1 MGSRKRNSKKKAP
14 ESRWQS
20 LLKKP
25 WIFAGAAF
33 GLDLAMLIAGMVLSA
48 AKLPVEY
55 TASGDSIVHSQP
67 LAFFGVTAA
76 VVVALLCVLIGLI
89 IGGAFLKKR
98 RAAQITGAAG
108 LLIVSLA
115 MVGSSAFMALGS
127 PVRERYSVS
136 YSDEELRLIIEET
149 EPYFGGC
156 TVAFYLTGTE
166 DEGKAALLAVTDL
179 NEFNVSDDY
188 AFAGWYKDVDLTQP
202 CAESDKSGLA
212 YPKFVKISD
221 LITFKGGSLR
231 TDLTGKDDYSKTS
244 LRFGYEMHA
253 PEGSKIDFENW
264 GWYYKSPFSA
274 DETLHKAENYWRID
288 NNGVIANFVLSPIYK
303 SGYKLDYNT
312 VFDVTA
318 QLAYITAD
326 GTGVKVKD
334 QSRSRSVDQVAKA
347 IKNDSF
353 ASADDLAYANGIL
366 GSN

>member
-25 WIFAGAAF
+25 CIFAGAAF

-48 AKLPVEY
+48 AKLPVDY

-115 MVGSSAFMALGS
+115 MVGSSALMALGS

-179 NEFNVSDDY
+179 NEFNASDDRY
-188 AFAGWYKDVDLTQP
+188 
-202 CAESDKSGLA
+202 
-212 YPKFVKISD
+212 KISW
-221 LITFKGGSLR
+221 
-231 TDLTGKDDYSKTS
+231 
-244 LRFGYEMHA
+244 A
-253 PEGSKIDFENW
+253 
-264 GWYYKSPFSA
+264 
-274 DETLHKAENYWRID
+274 AENTLTVGFEDGANYRQLTIPID
-288 NNGVIANFVLSPIYK
+288 
-303 SGYKLDYNT
+303 
-312 VFDVTA
+312 
-318 QLAYITAD
+318 
-326 GTGVKVKD
+326 
-334 QSRSRSVDQVAKA
+334 RSH
-347 IKNDSF
+347 IEE
-353 ASADDLAYANGIL
+353 
-366 GSN
+366 

>member
-67 LAFFGVTAA
+67 LAFFGVTTA

-127 PVRERYSVS
+127 PVRDRYSVS

-156 TVAFYLTGTE
+156 TVAFYLTGAE

-179 NEFNVSDDY
+179 NEFNVSDDRY
-188 AFAGWYKDVDLTQP
+188 
-202 CAESDKSGLA
+202 
-212 YPKFVKISD
+212 KISWAVEN
-221 LITFKGGSLR
+221 T
-231 TDLTGKDDYSKTS
+231 LTVGFEDGANYRQLTI
-244 LRFGYEMHA
+244 
-253 PEGSKIDFENW
+253 PID
-264 GWYYKSPFSA
+264 
-274 DETLHKAENYWRID
+274 
-288 NNGVIANFVLSPIYK
+288 
-303 SGYKLDYNT
+303 
-312 VFDVTA
+312 
-318 QLAYITAD
+318 
-326 GTGVKVKD
+326 
-334 QSRSRSVDQVAKA
+334 RSR
-347 IKNDSF
+347 IEE
-353 ASADDLAYANGIL
+353 
-366 GSN
+366 

>member
-48 AKLPVEY
+48 AKLPVDY

-136 YSDEELRLIIEET
+136 YSDEELRLKDNWSQLDRIYTTLSYAYDVRPWFKAAAFYALIANDRGADRSMEMRHR
-149 EPYFGGC
+149 
-156 TVAFYLTGTE
+156 FYLTLNL
-166 DEGKAALLAVTDL
+166 DEEHRIVPQNAHLFVASGAARPTGSGGHARRRDRCRPRP
-179 NEFNVSDDY
+179 EQHHKQYARDDRG
-188 AFAGWYKDVDLTQP
+188 AGYRNPLP
-202 CAESDKSGLA
+202 A
-212 YPKFVKISD
+212 
-221 LITFKGGSLR
+221 
-231 TDLTGKDDYSKTS
+231 
-244 LRFGYEMHA
+244 
-253 PEGSKIDFENW
+253 
-264 GWYYKSPFSA
+264 
-274 DETLHKAENYWRID
+274 
-288 NNGVIANFVLSPIYK
+288 
-303 SGYKLDYNT
+303 
-312 VFDVTA
+312 A
-318 QLAYITAD
+318 QLHTD
-326 GTGVKVKD
+326 TGRT
-334 QSRSRSVDQVAKA
+334 RSCLLHAGQIQVLQIGFQL
-347 IKNDSF
+347 IKF
-353 ASADDLAYANGIL
+353 HRVFIK
-366 GSN
+366 

>member
-179 NEFNVSDDY
+179 NEFNVSDDRY
-188 AFAGWYKDVDLTQP
+188 
-202 CAESDKSGLA
+202 
-212 YPKFVKISD
+212 KISW
-221 LITFKGGSLR
+221 
-231 TDLTGKDDYSKTS
+231 
-244 LRFGYEMHA
+244 A
-253 PEGSKIDFENW
+253 
-264 GWYYKSPFSA
+264 
-274 DETLHKAENYWRID
+274 AENTLTVGFEDGANYRQLTIPID
-288 NNGVIANFVLSPIYK
+288 RKKWLHFRMQPQFIFSVPR
-303 SGYKLDYNT
+303 KLLPRCNQDP
-312 VFDVTA
+312 
-318 QLAYITAD
+318 L
-326 GTGVKVKD
+326 
-334 QSRSRSVDQVAKA
+334 
-347 IKNDSF
+347 
-353 ASADDLAYANGIL
+353 
-366 GSN
+366 

>member
-48 AKLPVEY
+48 AKLPVDY

-136 YSDEELRLIIEET
+136 YSDEELRSRI
-149 EPYFGGC
+149 
-156 TVAFYLTGTE
+156 
-166 DEGKAALLAVTDL
+166 
-179 NEFNVSDDY
+179 S
-188 AFAGWYKDVDLTQP
+188 AGAPWLSTSP
-202 CAESDKSGLA
+202 G
-212 YPKFVKISD
+212 P
-221 LITFKGGSLR
+221 R
-231 TDLTGKDDYSKTS
+231 TKERRLSSPSQTS
-244 LRFGYEMHA
+244 M
-253 PEGSKIDFENW
+253 S
-264 GWYYKSPFSA
+264 S
-274 DETLHKAENYWRID
+274 T
-288 NNGVIANFVLSPIYK
+288 
-303 SGYKLDYNT
+303 
-312 VFDVTA
+312 
-318 QLAYITAD
+318 
-326 GTGVKVKD
+326 
-334 QSRSRSVDQVAKA
+334 
-347 IKNDSF
+347 
-353 ASADDLAYANGIL
+353 
-366 GSN
+366 